1 MADTTRSTA
10 KRRQSDSTTDAA
22 PTSSPYFQTASSS
35 SNPIQTPSPKKKK
48 SRKAT
53 SPSES
58 SKAAVTSPYFPSSS
72 SSNSKRPTRYAQSSA
87 PLQLHGKPR
96 STYFYGLIQ
105 ELLYSDPYYVL
116 LAASLL
122 NVSAGSLA
130 IPILWRVLLKYP
142 TCHSIARADLSELI
156 ELVKTIG
163 LQNKRARYIKE
174 LGRRLFWIKEKN
186 GGLDWGEIDES
197 VLKTLPGIG

>member
-1 MADTTRSTA
+1 MLETARSKG
-10 KRRQSDSTTDAA
+10 KRRQSASSTDAA

-35 SNPIQTPSPKKKK
+35 SNPTQTPSPKKKK

-58 SKAAVTSPYFPSSS
+58 SKTTVTSPYFPSS

-130 IPILWRVLLKYP
+130 IPILWRVLLRYP

-174 LGRRLFWIKEKN
+174 LGRRLYWIKEKN